1 MGIKRKRRLVALK
14 MKRILSL
21 FVILSALLSC
31 CACSPSQ
38 ITETSGKGR
47 YMEAKVQLPLPD
59 GASTQQAIGMC
70 ATAGKMEYF
79 TLTSNGDED
88 NYIVTYYRHTLSDDD
103 SVSTQSEQWLNDHVP
118 RGGNMIMVVKAMD
131 GTLYASY
138 GDYDESGNATNH
150 ILVSKDDGKTAMA
163 LTGNGPA
170 ACDMISGLV
179 PLADGR
185 IILEDVDGSLFVLD
199 TEGNIEKELEGGAS
213 YGALAVSGS
222 RIASLAPSGK
232 AIRVYDLASA
242 KSVDWEIEAGLES
255 GFQLAFSQEGTL
267 YLACP
272 TGLYRHTSDG
282 TLWESFVDGDVTNL
296 GIPSY
301 YISHLAVKGAK
312 QDVLYV
318 SDYNAEVY
326 RYAYDPE
333 AAQTASI
340 ELDIFSLEAN
350 DVVRQ
355 AVVSFSRQ
363 HSDVKVNY
371 TVAMKLNGGGTA
383 QDYIKALN
391 AELLAG
397 AGPDIILL
405 DGLPV
410 DSYIE
415 KDVLL
420 DIAEFVDG
428 ADPLLTNIRKAYEKD
443 GRLYAIPLG
452 VEIPVILSKGG
463 MKAAFASIAALADA
477 AEAGGDKPLLS
488 PIAYSYETLG
498 TMLLRYYGDALYAGD
513 ANAAQEF
520 LTQAK
525 RISNAIG
532 ATDTLGDGMEIT
544 GMSQREVADMIRKN
558 NFAAQ
563 LYAYV
568 FNKTPNVVFET
579 HALDDPGCMLGTSTA
594 EQYGG
599 SLISLG
605 DRFSAVGLAGI
616 NKASKHQET
625 AAQFLQLMLSAD
637 VQKAC
642 AFSQGYPVNTA
653 ALDAGFAKESSN
665 TSVGMWLDET
675 TSVMG
680 AWPSAAMRSRL
691 RGILNQLSVPL
702 NDHSELDNM
711 LLPEIIAYL
720 DGSATLESASEKLA
734 SALSTYLSE

>member
-1 MGIKRKRRLVALK
+1 MK

-21 FVILSALLSC
+21 FVMVSALLSC

-47 YMEAKVQLPLPD
+47 YMEAKIELPLPED
-59 GASTQQAIGMC
+59 SSEQQAIGIN
-70 ATAGKMEYF
+70 AASRSMEYF
-79 TLTSNGDED
+79 TMTYNGDQD
-88 NYIVTYYRHTLSDDD
+88 NFAATYYRHTLADDGN
-103 SVSTQSEQWLNDHVP
+103 VSTQNEQWLNDHISK
-118 RGGNMIMVVKAMD
+118 GGNQIMVVKATD
-131 GTLYASY
+131 GTLYAAY
-138 GDYDESGNATNH
+138 GDYDESGNARNH
-150 ILVSKDDGKTAMA
+150 ILASKDDGKTAVE
-163 LTGNGPA
+163 LTGNGPE
-170 ACDMISGLV
+170 ACDMISGLI
-179 PLADGR
+179 PLADGQ
-185 IILEDVDGSLFVLD
+185 IVIEDMGGSLFVLD
-199 TEGNIEKELEGGAS
+199 TEGDIEKELEGGAS
-213 YGALAVSGS
+213 YGALAVSGNH
-222 RIASLAPSGK
+222 IASLAPSGK
-232 AIRVYDLASA
+232 AIRVYDLTSG
-242 KSVDWEIEAGLES
+242 KSVDWEIEVSPEEG

-301 YISHLAVKGAK
+301 YISHLAVKEGE

-318 SDYNAEVY
+318 SDWNAEIY

-355 AVVSFSRQ
+355 TVVSFSRQ

-452 VEIPVILSKGG
+452 VEIPVVLSKGD
-463 MKAAFASIAALADA
+463 MRAAFTSLAALADT
-477 AEAGGDKPLLS
+477 AEAGSDKPMLS

-513 ANAAQEF
+513 ANDAREF

-544 GMSQREVADMIRKN
+544 GMSQTELADMIREN
-558 NFAAQ
+558 NFVAQ
-563 LYAYV
+563 LYAYA
-568 FNKTPNVVFET
+568 FDKAPSVVFET
-579 HALDDPGCMLGTSTA
+579 YALDDPGCMLGTSAA

-599 SLISLG
+599 NLISLG

-637 VQKAC
+637 VQKSC

-653 ALDAGFAKESSN
+653 ALDAEFAKESSN
-665 TSVGMWLDET
+665 TSVGMWLDEA
-675 TSVMG
+675 TSLSG
-680 AWPSAAMRSRL
+680 EWPSASMRSRL
-691 RGILNQLSVPL
+691 RGILDELSAPL

-711 LLPEIIAYL
+711 LLPELIAYL
-720 DGSATLESASEKLA
+720 DGSASLESVSEKLT
-734 SALSTYLSE
+734 SVLSTYLSE

>member
-1 MGIKRKRRLVALK
+1 MK

-31 CACSPSQ
+31 FSCSPSQ

-47 YMEAKVQLPLPD
+47 YMEAKVELPLPG
-59 GASTQQAIGMC
+59 GASEQQAIGIY
-70 ATAGKMEYF
+70 AAAENVEYF
-79 TLTSNGDED
+79 TMTYSGNQD
-88 NYIVTYYRHTLSDDD
+88 NFAATYYRHTLADDG
-103 SVSTQSEQWLNDHVP
+103 SVSTQSEQWMNDHIP
-118 RGGNMIMVVKAMD
+118 KGGNSLMVVKATD
-131 GTLYASY
+131 GTLYAAY
-138 GDYDESGNATNH
+138 GDYDESGNAQNH
-150 ILVSKDDGKTAMA
+150 ILVSKDDGKTAVE

-170 ACDMISGLV
+170 ACDMIFGLA

-185 IILEDVDGSLFVLD
+185 IIIEDMGGSLFVLD
-199 TEGNIEKELEGGAS
+199 TDGNIEKELEGGAS
-213 YGALAVSGS
+213 YGMLAVSGN
-222 RIASLAPSGK
+222 RIASLASSGK
-232 AIRVYDLASA
+232 AIRVYDLASG
-242 KSVDWEIEAGLES
+242 KSVDWEIEVSLEG

-267 YLACP
+267 YLACS

-282 TLWESFVDGDVTNL
+282 TLWENFVDGDVTNL

-301 YISHLAVKGAK
+301 YISYLAVKEGK

-318 SDYNAEVY
+318 SDWNAEVY

-333 AAQTASI
+333 AAQSASI

-420 DIAEFVDG
+420 DISSVVDG
-428 ADPLLTNIRKAYEKD
+428 ADSLLTNIRHAYETD
-443 GRLYAIPLG
+443 GRLYAISLG
-452 VEIPVILSKGG
+452 VKIPAILSKGD
-463 MKAAFASIAALADA
+463 MKAAFTSLAALADT
-477 AEAGGDKPLLS
+477 AEADGDIPILS

-498 TMLLRYYGDALYAGD
+498 TMLLRYYGDALYAGG
-513 ANAAQEF
+513 ANNAREF

-525 RISNAIG
+525 RISSAIG
-532 ATDTLGDGMEIT
+532 ATDTLGEGMEIA
-544 GMSQREVADMIRKN
+544 GMSQTELADMIRKN
-558 NFAAQ
+558 NFVAQ

-579 HALDDPGCMLGTSTA
+579 YALDDPGCMLGTSTV

-599 SLISLG
+599 NLISLG

-665 TSVGMWLDET
+665 TSVGMWLDEA
-675 TSVMG
+675 TSVSG
-680 AWPSAAMRSRL
+680 GWPSAAMRSRL
-691 RGILNQLSVPL
+691 RGILDEMSIPL

-720 DGSATLESASEKLA
+720 DGGATLESASEKLT
-734 SALSTYLSE
+734 SVLSTYLSE

>member
-1 MGIKRKRRLVALK
+1 MK
-14 MKRILSL
+14 MKRILCS

-31 CACSPSQ
+31 FSCSPSQ
-38 ITETSGKGR
+38 LAETGGKGR
-47 YMEAKVQLPLPD
+47 YMEAEIKLPLPD
-59 GASTQQAIGMC
+59 GASEQQALGMY
-70 ATAGKMEYF
+70 AAAGKMEFF
-79 TLTSNGDED
+79 TMTWNGDED
-88 NYIVTYYRHTLSDDD
+88 NYAETYYRHILADDG
-103 SVSTQSEQWLNDHVP
+103 SVSTQHEQWLNDHISK
-118 RGGNMIMVVKAMD
+118 GGNQIMVKKAAD
-131 GTLYASY
+131 GTLYATY
-138 GDYDESGNATNH
+138 GDYDENGNSQNH
-150 ILVSKDDGKTAMA
+150 IWVSKDDGKTAME

-170 ACDMISGLV
+170 ACDMISGFV

-185 IILEDVDGSLFVLD
+185 MIIEDMNGSLFVLD
-199 TEGNIEKELEGGAS
+199 AEANIEEELEGGAS
-213 YGALAVSGS
+213 YGALAVSGN
-222 RIASLAPSGK
+222 RVASLAPSGK
-232 AIRVYDLASA
+232 AIRVYDLASG
-242 KSVDWEIEAGLES
+242 KSMDWEIELSPDG
-255 GFQLAFSQEGTL
+255 GFQLAFSQEGIL

-301 YISHLAVKGAK
+301 YISHLAVKGGK

-420 DIAEFVDG
+420 DTASIVDS

-443 GRLYAIPLG
+443 GKLYAIPLG
-452 VEIPVILSKGG
+452 VKLPVILSKGDR
-463 MKAAFASIAALADA
+463 KATFTSLAALADA
-477 AEAGGDKPLLS
+477 AEASGDNMPLFS

-498 TMLLRYYGDALYAGD
+498 TMLLRYYGDALYAGGAAD
-513 ANAAQEF
+513 AQEF
-520 LTQAK
+520 LMQTK

-532 ATDTLGDGMEIT
+532 ATDTLGDGMELR
-544 GMSQREVADMIRKN
+544 GMSQKEVMDMIRDN
-558 NFAAQ
+558 NFIAQ

-568 FNKTPNVVFET
+568 FNKTPNVVFDT
-579 HALDDPGCMLGTSTA
+579 YALDAPTCMLGTSAA

-605 DRFSAVGLAGI
+605 DRFNAVGLAGI
-616 NKASKHQET
+616 NKASKHPET
-625 AAQFLQLMLSAD
+625 AAQFLQLMLSTE
-637 VQKAC
+637 VQTAC
-642 AFSQGYPVNTA
+642 AFSQGYPINIA
-653 ALDAGFAKESSN
+653 ALDTGFVKESSN
-665 TSVGMWLDET
+665 TSVGMWLDEN
-675 TSVMG
+675 TSVSG
-680 AWPSAAMRSRL
+680 EWPSAAMRSQL
-691 RGILNQLSVPL
+691 RGILNELSVPL
-702 NDHSELDNM
+702 NSHSELDNM
-711 LLPEIIAYL
+711 LLPEITAYL
-720 DGSATLESASEKLA
+720 DGSATLESASEKLT
-734 SALSTYLSE
+734 SVLSTYLSE

>member
-1 MGIKRKRRLVALK
+1 MK
-14 MKRILSL
+14 MKKMLSL
-21 FVILSALLSC
+21 FLILSTLLSC
-31 CACSPSQ
+31 FACSPSPIAQ
-38 ITETSGKGR
+38 TSGKGR
-47 YMEAKVQLPLPD
+47 YMEANVALPLPG
-59 GASTQQAIGMC
+59 GASEQQAIGIC
-70 ATAGKMEYF
+70 AAAESMEYF
-79 TLTSNGDED
+79 TMTYNGDQD
-88 NYIVTYYRHTLSDDD
+88 NFAATYYRHILADDG
-103 SVSTQSEQWLNDHVP
+103 SVSTQNEQWLNDHISK
-118 RGGNMIMVVKAMD
+118 GGNQIMVVKATD
-131 GTLYASY
+131 GTLYAAY
-138 GDYDESGNATNH
+138 GDYDENGNAQNH
-150 ILVSKDDGKTAMA
+150 ILVSKDDGKTAEA

-170 ACDMISGLV
+170 ACDMIAALV
-179 PLADGR
+179 PLGDGR
-185 IILEDVDGSLFVLD
+185 ILIEDMDGSMFVLD
-199 TEGNIEKELEGGAS
+199 AAGTIEKELEGGTS
-213 YGALAVSGS
+213 YGALAVSGN

-232 AIRVYDLASA
+232 AIRVYDLVSG
-242 KSVDWEIEAGLES
+242 KSVDWEIELSPDG
-255 GFQLAFSQEGTL
+255 GFQLAFSQEGIL

-301 YISHLAVKGAK
+301 YISHLAVKEGK

-363 HSDVKVNY
+363 HSEVKVNY
-371 TVAMKLNGGGTA
+371 TVAMRLNGGGTA

-420 DIAEFVDG
+420 DISKFVDG
-428 ADPLLTNIRKAYEKD
+428 ADPMLANIRKAYEKA

-452 VEIPVILSKGG
+452 VKLPVILSKGDI
-463 MKAAFASIAALADA
+463 KAAFTSIAALADA
-477 AEAGGDKPLLS
+477 AEAGGDKPILS
-488 PIAYSYETLG
+488 PISYSYETLG
-498 TMLLRYYGDALYAGD
+498 TMLLHYFGDALYAGD
-513 ANAAQEF
+513 ANAAREF
-520 LTQAK
+520 LAQAK
-525 RISNAIG
+525 RISSAIG
-532 ATDTLGDGMEIT
+532 ATDTLGDGMELR
-544 GMSQREVADMIRKN
+544 GMSQTEVTDMIRKN
-558 NFAAQ
+558 NFVAQ

-568 FNKTPNVVFET
+568 FNKTPNVVLET
-579 HALDDPGCMLGTSTA
+579 YALDDPGCMLGTSAA

-605 DRFSAVGLAGI
+605 NRFSAVGLAGI

-625 AAQFLQLMLSAD
+625 ATQFLQLMLSAD

-642 AFSQGYPVNTA
+642 TFSQGYPVNIA
-653 ALDAGFAKESSN
+653 ALEAGFSKESNN
-665 TSVGMWLDET
+665 TSVGMWLDEA
-675 TSVMG
+675 TSVWG
-680 AWPSAAMRSRL
+680 EWPSAAMRSGL
-691 RGILNQLSVPL
+691 RGILNELSIPL
-702 NDHSELDNM
+702 NDHSELDSM
-711 LLPEIIAYL
+711 LLPEITSYL
-720 DGSATLESASEKLA
+720 DGSATLEAASEKLT
-734 SALSTYLSE
+734 SVLSTYLSE